1 MVRLVSCELESR
13 VLSTSFPGSL
23 ERGETLV
30 GSGHMLHVLHV
41 LLSSLA
47 PGVKMRDPG
56 NEVGVLYGTDYLLRL
71 MALILKAI
79 FFESSLI

>member
-1 MVRLVSCELESR
+1 
-13 VLSTSFPGSL
+13 
-23 ERGETLV
+23 
-30 GSGHMLHVLHV
+30 MLHVLHV

-47 PGVKMRDPG
+47 PGVKIRDPG
-56 NEVGVLYGTDYLLRL
+56 NEVGVLYGKDYLLRL